1 MKVYS
6 LLRVIS
12 QGWAGP
18 RALRGPSHPCPRGCG
33 SPANTGSDIIFSGS
47 LKVLKVFAQRGK
59 CWEYNGNRV
68 GIWAGEA
75 QNAEDGKCR
84 LVNKQ
89 RYFEIPA
96 KYSILG
102 KKSP

>member
-102 KKSP
+102 KKCP